1 MIRPPPTKSPLGAK
15 QAIPTG
21 FAINKTQEDYK
32 KSLQQT
38 ISPEWAE
45 FFSDIYF
52 AIVGMQQSGT
62 TANRPTK
69 RLYVGMPYFDTT
81 LNRPIWYTGTNWIR
95 ADGVVV

>member
-1 MIRPPPTKSPLGAK
+1 MIRPPPTRSPLTREQLNQMMA
-15 QAIPTG
+15 
-21 FAINKTQEDYK
+21 
-32 KSLQQT
+32 
-38 ISPEWAE
+38 SPEWLE
-45 FFSDIYF
+45 FFSDAYF
-52 AIVGMQQSGT
+52 AIAGLQQSGT

>member
-1 MIRPPPTKSPLGAK
+1 MVRHGRIRRV
-15 QAIPTG
+15 QATREQLNQMM
-21 FAINKTQEDYK
+21 A
-32 KSLQQT
+32 
-38 ISPEWAE
+38 SPEWLE
-45 FFSDIYF
+45 FFSDAYF
-52 AIVGMQQSGT
+52 AIAGLQQSGT